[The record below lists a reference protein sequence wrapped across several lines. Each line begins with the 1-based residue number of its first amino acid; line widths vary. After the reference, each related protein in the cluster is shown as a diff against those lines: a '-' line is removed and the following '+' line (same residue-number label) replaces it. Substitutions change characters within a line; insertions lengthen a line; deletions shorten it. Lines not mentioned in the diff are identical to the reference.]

1 MPPSKSKPPGR
12 DPNVATL
19 LTWFLPGAGHLY
31 LGDLR
36 TGLLA
41 LVLVDG
47 IFLLGFALTGG
58 ATVEFLDPELRGRF
72 ALILT
77 PEAGN
82 LGGLLWTLHQ
92 TGFPNIP
99 TEPRAWPPWV
109 MEGSFLTALS
119 GVLNICV
126 MVRANLDARTT
137 PEQRRRGP
145 SPALLVGL
153 AWLVP
158 GLGHLLQGRRLRA
171 FVVFALL
178 VGVFACG
185 TLLADYSN
193 LSRERH
199 FYYWAGQYLLGLPA
213 ILAEVLSGRPPV
225 TGEIPFADAGLTFGC
240 IAGLLNVLAML
251 DVYRGAEAVVLGEV
265 PAAAGSVDDSPAA
278 PASPSEVT
286 G

>member
-1 MPPSKSKPPGR
+1 MSPKKTQEPAR

-19 LTWFLPGAGHLY
+19 LTWFLPGAGHVY
-31 LGDLR
+31 LGDFR
-36 TGLLA
+36 TALLA
-41 LVLVDG
+41 FLLVDG
-47 IFLLGFALTGG
+47 IFLLGFTLTGG

-72 ALILT
+72 ALVLT

-82 LGGLLWTLHQ
+82 LGGLLWTLKQ

-99 TEPRAWPPWV
+99 AEPRAWPPYV
-109 MEGSFLTALS
+109 MEGGLLTALA

-126 MVRANLDARTT
+126 MVKANLDARTT
-137 PEQRRRGP
+137 PEERRRAP

-158 GLGHLLQGRRLRA
+158 GLGHLLQGRKLRA

-178 VGVFACG
+178 AGIFACG
-185 TLLADYSN
+185 TLLADSSN

-199 FYYWAGQYLLGLPA
+199 FYYWAGQFLLGAPA
-213 ILAEVLSGRPPV
+213 ILAEVVSGRPPV

-251 DVYRGAEAVVLGEV
+251 DVYRSAEARVLGEV
-265 PAAAGSVDDSPAA
+265 PPELT
-278 PASPSEVT
+278 PSEESVVPPAPQEASA
-286 G
+286 